1 MGSKRIDNLAP
12 IQMTNIKSIEQSN
25 VLYRQNEIKQ
35 KDIRHENDLVEQN
48 RIKAQRIDT
57 EQKRIEMNRRMNRAG
72 QNVDRM
78 A

>member
-1 MGSKRIDNLAP
+1 MGSKRIDNLTP
-12 IQMTNIKSIEQSN
+12 IQMTNIKSIEHSN

-35 KDIRHENDLVEQN
+35 KDIQHESDLVEQK
-48 RIKAQRIDT
+48 RIKAQHMDM
-57 EQKRIEMNRRMNRAG
+57 EEKRIEMNRRMNRAG

>member
-25 VLYRQNEIKQ
+25 VLYRQNEIKR
-35 KDIRHENDLVEQN
+35 KDIRHESDLVEQK
-48 RIKAQRIDT
+48 RIKAQHMDM
-57 EQKRIEMNRRMNRAG
+57 EEKRIEMNRRMNRAG